1 MSGEQMSRQGAMEPR
16 TQDDRSTQAAM
27 RGENFPVALGVL
39 PARFRGRLV
48 AAYRYARYVDDLG
61 DEAPGARTSLLE
73 EVAEQVRSLYA
84 GGGTSDPVVAGLQQ
98 FVCDAPV
105 PIDVWLRLIEAN
117 IVDQSVVRYESF
129 ESLRGYCRLS
139 AEPVGEIVLHIF
151 DRATPERLA
160 LSDRIC
166 DALQLLEHWQD
177 VGEDY
182 AAGRVYLPQE
192 DLRYFGVP
200 ETDLGAPTASRELRA
215 LIAFETDRA
224 LAWLDAGAPLVSTLH
239 GWPRLAV
246 SGYVAGGRA
255 AARLLRASGHDPM
268 LARKPKPRD
277 VAAAWCEALVRWP
290 G

>member
-1 MSGEQMSRQGAMEPR
+1 MSGARGLEQKGR
-16 TQDDRSTQAAM
+16 DDNATEVAM

-39 PARFRGRLV
+39 PKRLRGRLV

-61 DEAPGARTSLLE
+61 DESPGDRAALLE
-73 EVAEQVRSLYA
+73 EVAAQVRALYA
-84 GGGTSDPVVAGLQQ
+84 GRGVSDPVVAGLRQL
-98 FVCDAPV
+98 VSDTSV
-105 PIDVWLRLIEAN
+105 PIGPWLRLIEAN
-117 IVDQSVVRYESF
+117 IIDQQVARYDSF
-129 ESLRGYCRLS
+129 ESLLGYCRLS

-151 DRATPERLA
+151 DCASAERLA

-166 DALQLLEHWQD
+166 SALQLFEHWQD
-177 VGEDY
+177 VREDY
-182 AAGRVYLPQE
+182 VAGRVYLPQD
-192 DLRYFGVP
+192 DLRYFGVS
-200 ETDLGAPTASRELRA
+200 ENDLGAATASPELRA

-239 GWPRLAV
+239 GWSRLAV

-268 LARKPKPRD
+268 LARKPSARD
-277 VAAAWCEALVRWP
+277 IGLAWSSALVRWP

>member
-1 MSGEQMSRQGAMEPR
+1 
-16 TQDDRSTQAAM
+16 M

-39 PARFRGRLV
+39 PARVRGRLM

-61 DEAPGARTSLLE
+61 DESTGDRMPALD
-73 EVAEQVRSLYA
+73 EVAAQVRSLYA
-84 GGGTSDPVVAGLQQ
+84 GAGTSDAVVAGLRQ
-98 FVCDAPV
+98 FVSDTPV
-105 PIDVWLRLIEAN
+105 PVDPWLRLVEAN
-117 IVDQSVVRYESF
+117 IVDQSVLRYESF
-129 ESLRGYCRLS
+129 TSLLGYCRLS
-139 AEPVGEIVLHIF
+139 AEPVGEIVLHLF
-151 DRATPERLA
+151 DCATPERIA
-160 LSDRIC
+160 LSNRIC
-166 DALQLLEHWQD
+166 TALQLLEHWQD

-192 DLRYFGVP
+192 DLRHFGVP
-200 ETDLGAPTASRELRA
+200 ESDLAATTASRRLRA

-224 LAWLDAGAPLVSTLH
+224 LAWLNAGAPLVSTLH

-268 LARKPKPRD
+268 TVRKPKPRD
-277 VAAAWCEALVRWP
+277 IAAAWFSALVRWP